1 MSLLLN
7 KRKREE
13 SVNDSNSL
21 RNEDTSKIH
30 QENNNINIPED
41 LLIEENNIDNA
52 QKNNKLDAFQMM
64 FQSRNSRKEDPNN
77 NNMNE
82 QINNNTNNTK
92 TDMTNYKF
100 RLTYDEWLEVKNKQR
115 MIFNQIKK
123 LKQIED
129 EKNEKMLLV
138 SALVTDFL

>member
-13 SVNDSNSL
+13 SANDSNSL

-41 LLIEENNIDNA
+41 LLIEENNIDNT

-64 FQSRNSRKEDPNN
+64 FQSRN
-77 NNMNE
+77 
-82 QINNNTNNTK
+82 
-92 TDMTNYKF
+92 
-100 RLTYDEWLEVKNKQR
+100 
-115 MIFNQIKK
+115 
-123 LKQIED
+123 
-129 EKNEKMLLV
+129 
-138 SALVTDFL
+138 